1 MALLCIIGIAGA
13 MFAMNGSGDKVTV
26 PDVTNKSIAQARTT
40 LEQAGFKV
48 GTETEVYSST
58 VPAGSVVSTDPQAG
72 EQAVKGSTIKI
83 NVSKG
88 TEQVTVPDLKGKSA
102 DEAQK
107 ALNEAGLTGQQ
118 GDSVFSDD
126 VDENMVASQETPS
139 GTTANKGDTV
149 VFHLSKGSE
158 KVTIPNVVG
167 MTQSQAT
174 SKLESAGF
182 AVSTTT
188 ETSKDVEKGNVT
200 KQSKTGTATKGTTIT
215 ITISSGLGEA
225 PNVVGMSESKAKET
239 LDKAGY
245 KYDDSQRKPDSTVAK
260 GYVISQST
268 NGNTVTII
276 ISSGP
281 SNTNNQGSG
290 GSENN

>member
-1 MALLCIIGIAGA
+1 

-158 KVTIPNVVG
+158 KVTIPNVCLLY
-167 MTQSQAT
+167 T
-174 SKLESAGF
+174 SPCPEPARAIRSGQCPEQLPFG
-182 AVSTTT
+182 
-188 ETSKDVEKGNVT
+188 KGLRRLRA
-200 KQSKTGTATKGTTIT
+200 QYRSP
-215 ITISSGLGEA
+215 L
-225 PNVVGMSESKAKET
+225 P
-239 LDKAGY
+239 
-245 KYDDSQRKPDSTVAK
+245 
-260 GYVISQST
+260 
-268 NGNTVTII
+268 
-276 ISSGP
+276 
-281 SNTNNQGSG
+281 
-290 GSENN
+290 

>member
-1 MALLCIIGIAGA
+1 M
-13 MFAMNGSGDKVTV
+13 
-26 PDVTNKSIAQARTT
+26 
-40 LEQAGFKV
+40 
-48 GTETEVYSST
+48 
-58 VPAGSVVSTDPQAG
+58 
-72 EQAVKGSTIKI
+72 
-83 NVSKG
+83 
-88 TEQVTVPDLKGKSA
+88 KGKSA

-182 AVSTTT
+182 AVNTTT